1 MDNFVG
7 MDFQRK
13 HESFGLVC
21 CLLLVRE
28 FSFFEKIDICAVV
41 TDSGFALIFRFMQNF
56 KHFVIRGEC
65 VGSIFD
71 SPPPHPPP
79 KIICFGLLFFVR
91 ELSFSAK

>member
-1 MDNFVG
+1 
-7 MDFQRK
+7 MDFQGK

-71 SPPPHPPP
+71 SPPLPTPLQ
-79 KIICFGLLFFVR
+79 K
-91 ELSFSAK
+91 